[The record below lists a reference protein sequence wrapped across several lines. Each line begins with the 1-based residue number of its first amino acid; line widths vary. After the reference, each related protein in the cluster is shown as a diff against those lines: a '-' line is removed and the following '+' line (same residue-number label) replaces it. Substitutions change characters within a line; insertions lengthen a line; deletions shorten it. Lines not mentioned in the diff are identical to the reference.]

1 MPNVP
6 QTGHLTCTLLFIL
19 AAATPLAASAQDYS
33 WFGRIDTVTSGPG
46 QDYEPALFQKIYSFA
61 SEPGPVWMVFV
72 RQTPD
77 ESQILAKSF
86 DYSTSK
92 WDSAASII
100 SHAPASEMASH
111 PDYTESPRYFNSD
124 GQRTGLA
131 VWQQWKNQRW
141 QIFYS
146 FLVDSQR
153 TWTLPA
159 LLVADSVD
167 LTYPRALPLAD
178 TTFLVTYRRLNAV
191 LETRVSL
198 TTVTPPKLLA
208 ISSSDTIQYD
218 IGNPIGNEIQLLWT
232 SGPPEDVMI
241 LKKHT
246 TPYAETAWSNPETCL
261 VHLSC
266 MPNPH
271 FFIGLGSTMF
281 FYEQDDSQQ
290 REVMMAATPYWPQST
305 QVWNVSE
312 DPGAMDVNAQGFMQP
327 VITKRFAKSQRNTP
341 WLDVCV
347 YEKYHENDS
356 AMVFISYGR
365 SDTVRTEGHNRNACV
380 GSRLWYSF
388 DRFSLLIVW
397 ESNRSG
403 ISHIFSRVVSLRS
416 LGVEEPATSPG
427 SFELKQ
433 NYPNPFNAGT
443 VIEYRVQPA
452 RLTESSE
459 AGGGSGSREVRLAVY
474 DLLGREVATLQ
485 DGQQGAGIYR
495 VEFDGTK
502 LSSGVYI
509 YRMTVG
515 SLMQARAMVL
525 LR

>member
-1 MPNVP
+1 MTNVLH
-6 QTGHLTCTLLFIL
+6 TGHLTCTLLFIL
-19 AAATPLAASAQDYS
+19 AAAAPLTASAQDYS
-33 WFGRIDTVTSGPG
+33 WFGRIDTVTSGSG
-46 QDYEPALFQKIYSFA
+46 QDYEPALFQKIWSFA
-61 SEPGPVWMVFV
+61 SEPGPVWMVFA
-72 RQTPD
+72 RRTSD
-77 ESQILAKSF
+77 ESQILAKAF

-92 WDSAASII
+92 WDSAESII
-100 SHAPASEMASH
+100 SRAPVSETQMH
-111 PDYTESPRYFNSD
+111 PDYTESPHVNSE
-124 GQRTGLA
+124 GQMPRLA

-191 LETRVSL
+191 FETRVSL
-198 TTVTPPKLLA
+198 TTVTPPKILA

-218 IGNPIGNEIQLLWT
+218 IGISIGSEIQLLWT
-232 SGPPEDVMI
+232 SGLPEDVMI

-246 TPYAETAWSNPETCL
+246 APYAETDWSNPETCL

-271 FFIGLGSTMF
+271 FFVGLGSTMF

-290 REVMMAATPYWPQST
+290 REVMMAASSYWPQST

-312 DPGAMDVNAQGFMQP
+312 DPVAMDVNAQGFMQP

-347 YEKYHENDS
+347 YEKYHEHDS

-365 SDTVRTEGHNRNACV
+365 SDTVRTEGLNRNACV

-397 ESNRSG
+397 ESNISG

-433 NYPNPFNAGT
+433 NYPNPFNAVT
-443 VIEYRVQPA
+443 VIGYRVQPA

-459 AGGGSGSREVRLAVY
+459 AGGGSRSREVRLAVY

-485 DGQQGAGIYR
+485 DGQQGAGTYR

-509 YRMTVG
+509 CRMTVG
-515 SLMQARAMVL
+515 SLTQARAMVL